1 MKKIK
6 ISKKVVIL
14 SGIFVLALAGY
25 FLLSMKKGK
34 NDVTYTSIK
43 DAGLPVVYVEMFGRK
58 MNGMYGYQEDNPASA
73 GRGDLT
79 VLPEDRKLTVH
90 IEDLNSKIKGI
101 QYEIRSLDGERL
113 VERTALTD
121 WTQEE
126 GQVKTVLPIQNL
138 LTKGQEYRMTLAV
151 TTEGH
156 PPVYYYT
163 RIVWTD
169 GSHAQDMINL
179 AEDFS
184 SKSFNYDAAKDL
196 TTYLESNQNAD
207 NSSLGEVTLKSSFD
221 QLTWRG
227 LPITREGAVST
238 EFEELQGV
246 MGMIHISYV
255 ASCADTDGS
264 KDYFNV
270 TETYTM
276 KWNAQRIYMMD
287 YDRRMNQ
294 IFSGNKELYSGKRIM
309 LGISDGD
316 DLQAVSDSTGRY
328 KVFVANKELWSYDTE
343 TGVSTKIFA
352 FRKKDNDLKLGDDSY
367 GVKILAADSKGNVD
381 FLVYG
386 YMSRGNHGG
395 STGVS
400 LYRYESDDN
409 SLTERIYLPAG
420 EDYWSIRQDINKLSY
435 LSDRQVLYLLLDHAV
450 YGVDLTSK
458 EYIVVADSRTED
470 NLAVSDDGSRIAW
483 QDGTDPYSS
492 TTLHVM
498 DLKSGQ
504 KNEITY
510 PDQRVIQLIGFVGRD
525 LVYGLAEPGDK
536 LTSDGRTVG
545 LALSSLQIV
554 GDNMETETRYEKDG
568 VYITDVGIQ
577 DSRIHMTKLVK
588 TGAGFS
594 KTDDDTLVCNE
605 EISDNVL
612 PGIGYIAGQKR
623 GRQYFVQLDQE
634 ISRDQNQKLVL
645 QVPKKAVAEDGN
657 VVTLTPNET
666 CGVESY
672 YAYSSGRMQGSF
684 ANFKRAL
691 DAAFDGMGLVTDK
704 SGNVVWVRANRSDSK
719 SIRNVQDYVPKLQS
733 YLDAFMQGKRTA
745 DDGTKMIDARG
756 CSLSQVLYFVY
767 RGIPVAAYYKDG
779 AYGLIYGYDPY
790 NITCLWYPGTD
801 QEYSE
806 KMGLNDASAYFSKN
820 GENDFVCFLPGK

>member
-1 MKKIK
+1 MKKIR
-6 ISKKVVIL
+6 ISKKVMIL

-34 NDVTYTSIK
+34 DDVTYTSIK
-43 DAGLPVVYVEMFGRK
+43 DAGLPVVYVEMFGK
-58 MNGMYGYQEDNPASA
+58 EMNGMYGYQDDNPASA
-73 GRGDLT
+73 GRGSLT

-90 IEDLNSKIKGI
+90 IEDLNSKVKGI

-126 GQVKTVLPIQNL
+126 GQVKASLPIQNL
-138 LTKGQEYRMTLAV
+138 LTKDEEYRMTLAV

-156 PPVYYYT
+156 SPVYYYT

-169 GSHAQDMINL
+169 SSHAQDMIGL

-184 SKSFNYDAAKDL
+184 TKSFNYDAAKDL
-196 TTYLESNQNAD
+196 TTYLESDQNSD
-207 NSSLGEVTLKSSFD
+207 NSSLGEVTLKNSFD

-227 LPITREGAVST
+227 LPMTREGTVST
-238 EFEELQGV
+238 ELEELRGI
-246 MGMIHISYV
+246 MGMIRISYV
-255 ASCADTDGS
+255 ASCANGDGS

-270 TETYTM
+270 SETYTM
-276 KWNAQRIYMMD
+276 KWNSQRIYMMD

-294 IFSGNKELYSGKRIM
+294 IFSGSKALYSGKRIM

-316 DLQAVSDSTGRY
+316 ELQAVSDSTGRY
-328 KVFVANKELWSYDTE
+328 KAFVANKELWSYDTE
-343 TGVSTKIFA
+343 RGVSTKIFA
-352 FRKKDNDLKLGDDSY
+352 IRKKADDLKLHNDSY
-367 GVKILAADSKGNVD
+367 GLKILSVDNKGNVD

-386 YMSRGNHGG
+386 YMGRGNHEG
-395 STGVS
+395 SSGVS

-409 SLTERIYLPAG
+409 SLTERLYLPAG
-420 EDYWSIRQDINKLSY
+420 EDYWSIRQDIKKLSY
-435 LSDRQVLYLLLDHAV
+435 LSDKQVFYLLLDHAV
-450 YGVDLTSK
+450 YGIDLTSK
-458 EYIVVADSRTED
+458 EYIVVADSRTEE

-483 QDGTDPYSS
+483 QDGADPYSS
-492 TTLHVM
+492 TMLHVM

-510 PDQRVIQLIGFVGRD
+510 PDQKIVQLIGFVGRD
-525 LVYGLAEPGDK
+525 LVYGLAAPGDK
-536 LTSDGRTVG
+536 LTSDGRQVG

-554 GDNMETETRYEKDG
+554 GDNMQTETRYEKDG
-568 VYITDVGIQ
+568 VYLTNVGIQ
-577 DSRIHMTKLVK
+577 DSRIHMTKMVK
-588 TGAGFS
+588 TETGFS

-605 EISDNVL
+605 EISDNAL

-634 ISRDQNQKLVL
+634 ISKEQNQRLVL
-645 QVPKKAVAEDGN
+645 QVPKKAVAEDNN

-666 CGVESY
+666 FGGQNY

-684 ANFKRAL
+684 VNFKKAL
-691 DAAFDGMGLVTDK
+691 DAAFDGMGLVTDE
-704 SGNVVWVRANRSDSK
+704 SGNVLWVRANRVDTK
-719 SIRNVQDYVPKLQS
+719 SIRNVQDYVPKIQG
-733 YLDAFMQGKRTA
+733 YLNLFMQGKTAA
-745 DDGTKMIDARG
+745 DDGTKLIDARG
-756 CSLSQVLYFVY
+756 CSLSQILYFVY
-767 RGIPVAAYYKDG
+767 RGMPVAAYYKDG
-779 AYGLIYGYDPY
+779 AYGLIYGYDSY

-806 KMGLNDASAYFSKN
+806 KIGLNDAAAYFSKN